1 MTVILTC
8 HVEDI
13 WQLILV
19 ALSICTYA
27 VKFLRR
33 PFIALFVGTAARQV
47 ACSRTVTQSENDQFF
62 YLQRGENQPVNLSV
76 SGALGK

>member
-1 MTVILTC
+1 MIVILTC
-8 HVEDI
+8 YVKDI
-13 WQLILV
+13 WQLIV
-19 ALSICTYA
+19 VTLSICAYA

-47 ACSRTVTQSENDQFF
+47 ACSRTVTQSENDQFI
-62 YLQRGENQPVNLSV
+62 YLQHGENQPVNLSI